1 MLWPSPS
8 RRLPPSQ
15 PNRADIS
22 GVRAG
27 TSPQPRAVANSA
39 HADEIVVRPT
49 RTTTWN
55 LVHDGVTVA
64 SAYAVCRPDRRWF
77 VSVDG
82 WRTADHDP
90 LVNAMIADLG
100 QDLYT
105 RIDGRDP
112 AAVELWSRFGFEPE
126 RREVEF
132 LLSSD
137 PARNGLDGAL
147 VPAGL
152 LLLSAEEVDETA
164 LREIDNRIRA
174 DLPGNEGWVNDPA
187 EFHDHVFDERFV
199 DPASCLVAVDD
210 EHQQFAGLVR
220 IWGNAQRARLSL
232 LGVARGYRRRGL
244 ARALLASALRPIHER
259 GVPEVM
265 AEADATNAPGLALL
279 ESLKAVETGS
289 SMVLL
294 RSR

>member
-1 MLWPSPS
+1 
-8 RRLPPSQ
+8 
-15 PNRADIS
+15 
-22 GVRAG
+22 
-27 TSPQPRAVANSA
+27 
-39 HADEIVVRPT
+39 VVRPT
-49 RTTTWN
+49 RTATWN
-55 LVHDGVTVA
+55 LVRDGVTVA

-82 WRTADHDP
+82 WQTADHEP
-90 LVNAMIADLG
+90 LVNVMIADLG
-100 QDLYT
+100 QDLHT
-105 RIDGRDP
+105 RIDGGDP

-137 PARNGLDGAL
+137 PARNGLEGAL

-152 LLLSAEEVDETA
+152 LLLSAEEVDETG
-164 LREIDNRIRA
+164 LRELDDRIRA

-187 EFHDHVFDERFV
+187 EFHDHVFDDRFV

-210 EHQQFAGLVR
+210 QHQQFAGLVR
-220 IWGNAQRARLSL
+220 IWANAQRARLSL

-244 ARALLASALRPIHER
+244 ARALLASALKPIHER
-259 GVPEVM
+259 GVAEVM
-265 AEADATNAPGLALL
+265 AEADATNAAGLALL
-279 ESLKAVETGS
+279 RALKAVETGS
-289 SMVLL
+289 SLVLT